1 MRILIAL
8 HVLGAVL
15 FMGNII
21 TAAFWKLLAE
31 REGNPQVIAST
42 AKRVMLADYWFTI
55 PGIVLLLSTGHI
67 LMTLGGYS
75 LLRFSWISLAY
86 GVFILSGLLWLV
98 VLLPAQRGMIRYSEA
113 SVKQGQLTPEYKRAS
128 NTWNLWGTVATVL
141 PMVTLYLMV
150 VKPF

>member
-1 MRILIAL
+1 MRILVAL

-15 FMGNII
+15 FVGNII

-31 REGNPQVIAST
+31 REGNPQVIASA
-42 AKRVMLADYWFTI
+42 AKRVMTADYFFTI

-67 LMTLGGYS
+67 LMAQAGYS
-75 LLRFSWISLAY
+75 LLSFSWISLAY
-86 GVFILSGLLWLV
+86 GVFILSGLLWMV
-98 VLLPAQRGMIRYSEA
+98 VLLPAQRAMIRHS
-113 SVKQGQLTPEYKRAS
+113 QNGQLGKEYSTAS

-141 PMVTLYLMV
+141 PLVTLYLMV